1 LIGSAIN
8 RGFETVYMSAGYAWW
23 IYAEAVA
30 ADGTGLEEIRVQT
43 TVTPPVSSEGSSP
56 IVGQGNLELNDE
68 M

>member
-1 LIGSAIN
+1 
-8 RGFETVYMSAGYAWW
+8 MSAGYAWW